1 MFSTET
7 LFLGIF
13 LVFIVSILLFDL
25 LIVGRNSHIVS
36 FKEAAGWTITWVSL
50 SIAFAGFIY
59 LHGEKVHGIET
70 MEHLA
75 RIVKNYTPHI
85 NISGLEYPE
94 ALVLYRKTM
103 TIDYLSGYLI
113 EEILSIDNLF
123 VIIMILSAFSVKPES
138 YKPVLFWGILGA
150 IVLRFIFIFVGAA
163 LIHKFE
169 WILLVFGGYL
179 VYAGVKMFVNRNK
192 EEKIEPQN
200 HGLVKFLSKRFR
212 VFPRYVGNKFFIR
225 KNGILYIT
233 PLFIVLIMVEF
244 TDVIFATDSIPA
256 IFSVTRDPYVVFFSN
271 IFAILGLRS
280 LFFLLIHVVDMF
292 HYLKIGI
299 SILLTFVGVKLL
311 AHTWLESV
319 GFKSVHSLYFIL
331 FVLVG
336 SVALSLLF
344 PKKEVTAINN
354 EQ

>member
-1 MFSTET
+1 
-7 LFLGIF
+7 
-13 LVFIVSILLFDL
+13 
-25 LIVGRNSHIVS
+25 
-36 FKEAAGWTITWVSL
+36 
-50 SIAFAGFIY
+50 
-59 LHGEKVHGIET
+59 
-70 MEHLA
+70 
-75 RIVKNYTPHI
+75 
-85 NISGLEYPE
+85 
-94 ALVLYRKTM
+94 
-103 TIDYLSGYLI
+103 
-113 EEILSIDNLF
+113 
-123 VIIMILSAFSVKPES
+123 
-138 YKPVLFWGILGA
+138 
-150 IVLRFIFIFVGAA
+150 
-163 LIHKFE
+163 
-169 WILLVFGGYL
+169 
-179 VYAGVKMFVNRNK
+179 MFVNRNK

-200 HGLVKFLSKRFR
+200 HPLVKFLSKRFR

-225 KNGILYIT
+225 KKGILYIT

-336 SVALSLLF
+336 SVVLSLLF
-344 PKKEVTAINN
+344 PKKEVAAISN
-354 EQ
+354 E